1 MTKEKEKKWETIE
14 SKKKIPMF
22 SAYRNN
28 EEYAEAFKDVS
39 DSMKRGT
46 QYKLTTLTMRLQQT
60 IIEEMQNDKV

>member
-28 EEYAEAFKDVS
+28 EEYAEAFKDES

>member
-1 MTKEKEKKWETIE
+1 MKKEKEKVWETIE

>member
-1 MTKEKEKKWETIE
+1 MKKENEKVWETIE